1 MKNHKIRIRSYILV
15 ALVIMLPVLFSIY
28 SPILL
33 SLGIRNG
40 IITASFIVF
49 TVWFILSL
57 FMGRSA
63 SCGYTCPYGAL
74 QELLGNH
81 ILNKKPKYVKADKI
95 RYIVFMFF
103 FLMVSYF
110 ILKIGGLRGVDLFA
124 SNGNPQLVI
133 LIPAFIITIGL
144 LSLIFG
150 SRAFCRYLCPQ
161 GVFLTIG
168 AKLGRKIKI
177 PSLHLVSDH
186 NDCSGCKLCDKYC
199 PMGLDVNRMVNNNT
213 MENLNCILCGEC
225 VDKCPKET
233 ITYSFRAKD

>member
-15 ALVIMLPVLFSIY
+15 ALVIMLPILFSIY

-33 SLGIRNG
+33 SVGIRNG

-49 TVWFILSL
+49 AVWFILSL

-74 QELLGNH
+74 QELLGKH
-81 ILNKKPKYVKADKI
+81 VLNKKPKHVKADKV
-95 RYIVFMFF
+95 RYIVFVLF

-110 ILKIGGLRGVDLFA
+110 ILKIGGLKGVNLFA
-124 SNGNPQLVI
+124 PNGNPQMVI

-144 LSLIFG
+144 LSVIFG

-168 AKLGRKIKI
+168 AKLGRILKI
-177 PSLHLVSDH
+177 PSLHLISDH
-186 NDCSGCKLCDKYC
+186 NCSNCKLCDKSC
-199 PMGLDVNRMVNNNT
+199 PMGLNVSDMVKSNS

-225 VDKCPKET
+225 IEKCPKET
-233 ITYSFRAKD
+233 IKYSFNAKD